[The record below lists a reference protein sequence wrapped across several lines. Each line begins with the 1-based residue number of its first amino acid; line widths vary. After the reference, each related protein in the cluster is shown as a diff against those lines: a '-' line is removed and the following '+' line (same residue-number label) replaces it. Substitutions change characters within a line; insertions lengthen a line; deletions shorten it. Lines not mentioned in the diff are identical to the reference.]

1 MTYNL
6 QRKRIISLFIS
17 ILMVLSIIF
26 SGNAFAA
33 SEEGIKTINI
43 LSFNDYHGQVL
54 EGKKEPGMAKF
65 SKAIKDFK
73 GSNKNTIVVAAGDL
87 YQGSAISNLN
97 EGAPINEMINNLQVM
112 ASALGNHEFDWGI
125 DKIEKW
131 SKEGNF
137 EWLASNIYDK
147 NTLKPVSFAKPY
159 KMVEVDGVKIGF
171 IGIATPETTYKT
183 KPTYIKD
190 LEFRDPI
197 KSAREWAEKLKSGE
211 LKEGKADIVIALTH
225 LGAFQDKNSKI
236 ITGEAADFAMA
247 STYVDAIIAAHTH
260 QTVAGKVEQVPVVSA
275 YYNGRAYGRLEI
287 KYDLNTKRAEIIP
300 YTVDLVSSL
309 SELKE
314 DEEVKAIAEKYEK
327 LSGTKL
333 NEVLAVTDK
342 DLVHDKLKGPSILGE
357 WICEVMARA
366 SNSQIAITN
375 GGGIRTS
382 LNKGNITMGNLYE
395 VMPFDN
401 TLFTMELTGSDIK
414 KVIENGIGNDK
425 IGWVQ
430 VSGLNVKY
438 DLTKPFGNRVTEMSL
453 KNGTKLDMNKYYK
466 VVTNDFMASNGDE
479 YDFSNGKDKID
490 TNIPVRD
497 ALVNEL
503 KSSKKLSLVKK
514 NYLQEEKKVEGPTI
528 PVVPQKSI
536 IYTVKLGDTLYSI
549 GTKYNIDYREIGEIN
564 NIDNLNL
571 IFVGQKLIIPQN

>member
-1 MTYNL
+1 MTYNIKSKKAIL
-6 QRKRIISLFIS
+6 LLISM
-17 ILMVLSIIF
+17 LMVLSIIF
-26 SGNAFAA
+26 SESVSAA
-33 SEEGIKTINI
+33 SEEIKTINI

-54 EGKKEPGMAKF
+54 EGKKEPGIAKF
-65 SKAIKDFK
+65 ARVIKDFK
-73 GSNKNTIVVAAGDL
+73 DKNKNTIVVAAGDL

-97 EGAPINEMINNLQVM
+97 EGAPINEMINNLQVV
-112 ASALGNHEFDWGI
+112 ASAVGNHEFDWGI

-147 NTLKPVSFAKPY
+147 NTLKPVTFAKPY
-159 KMVEVDGVKIGF
+159 KMIEVDGVKIGL

-183 KPTYIKD
+183 KATYIKD

-197 KSAREWAEKLKSGE
+197 ESAREWAEKLKSGE
-211 LKEGKADIVIALTH
+211 LEEGKADIVIALTH
-225 LGAFQDKNSKI
+225 LGAFQDKDSKI
-236 ITGEAADFAMA
+236 ITGEAADLAKA
-247 STYVDAIIAAHTH
+247 SSYVDAVIAAHTH
-260 QTVAGKVEQVPVVSA
+260 QTVAGKVGQIPVVSA

-287 KYDLNTKRAEIIP
+287 KYDLNTKIVEIIP
-300 YTVDLVSSL
+300 YAVDLISSL

-327 LSGTKL
+327 LSGPKL

-342 DLVHDKLKGPSILGE
+342 DLVHDKLSGPSILGE
-357 WICEVMARA
+357 WICEVMAKA
-366 SNSQIAITN
+366 TESKIAITN

-382 LNKGNITMGNLYE
+382 FNKGNITMGNLYE

-401 TLFTMELTGSDIK
+401 TLFTMELTGADIK
-414 KVIENGIGNDK
+414 NVIENGIGNNK

-438 DLTKPFGNRVTEMSL
+438 DLARPFKDRITEIKL
-453 KNGTKLDMNKYYK
+453 INGTKLDMNKYYK

-479 YDFSNGKDKID
+479 YDFSKGKNKLD

-497 ALVNEL
+497 VLVNEL
-503 KSSKKLSLVKK
+503 KASKKLSLVKK
-514 NYLQEEKKVEGPTI
+514 NYLKEEKKLEGPTI
-528 PVVPQKSI
+528 PVIPQKSI

-549 GTKYNIDYREIGEIN
+549 GAKYNIDYKEIGEIN

-571 IFVGQKLIIPQN
+571 IFVGQKLIIPQP

>member
-6 QRKRIISLFIS
+6 KRKKVISLFIS
-17 ILMVLSIIF
+17 VLMVLSMIF
-26 SGNAFAA
+26 SGNVFAA
-33 SEEGIKTINI
+33 SEDIKTINI

-54 EGKKEPGMAKF
+54 EGKKEPGIAKF
-65 SKAIKDFK
+65 AKAIKDFK
-73 GSNKNTIVVAAGDL
+73 NSNKNTIVVAAGDL

-97 EGAPINEMINNLQVM
+97 EGAPINEMINNLQVTT
-112 ASALGNHEFDWGI
+112 SALGNHEFDWGI

-131 SKEGNF
+131 AKEGNF

-159 KMVEVDGVKIGF
+159 KMIEVDGVKIGF
-171 IGIATPETTYKT
+171 IGLATPETTYKT

-190 LEFRDPI
+190 LEFRDPVN
-197 KSAREWAEKLKSGE
+197 SAKEWTEKLKSGTLE
-211 LKEGKADIVIALTH
+211 EGKADIVIALTH
-225 LGAFQDKNSKI
+225 LGAFQNKDSKV
-236 ITGEAADFAMA
+236 ITGEAADLAKV
-247 STYVDAIIAAHTH
+247 STGVDAVIAAHTH
-260 QTVAGKVEQVPVVSA
+260 QTVSGKVEGIPVVSA

-287 KYDLNTKRAEIIP
+287 KCDLNTKKAEITP
-300 YTVDLVSSL
+300 YAIDLIASIG
-309 SELKE
+309 ELKE
-314 DEEVKAIAEKYEK
+314 DTEVKAIAEKYEK
-327 LSGTKL
+327 LSASKL

-342 DLVHDKLKGPSILGE
+342 DLVHDKLSGPSMLGE
-357 WICEVMARA
+357 WMCEVMAKA
-366 SNSQIAITN
+366 TNSQIAITN

-401 TLFTMELTGSDIK
+401 TLFTMDLTGADIK

-430 VSGLNVKY
+430 ASGLKVKY
-438 DLTKPFGNRVTEMSL
+438 DLSRAFGNRVTEMNL
-453 KNGTKLDMNKYYK
+453 INGTKLDVNKYYK

-479 YDFSNGKDKID
+479 YDFSKGKNKLD

-503 KSSKKLSLVKK
+503 KASKKLSLVKK

-528 PVVPQKSI
+528 PAIPQKSV
-536 IYTVKLGDTLYSI
+536 IYTVKLGDTLHSI
-549 GTKYNIDYREIGEIN
+549 GTKYNVDYKEIGEIN
-564 NIDNLNL
+564 NIKNLNL